1 MTSKVRAA
9 ASAAGFCAAALL
21 ATILAQGIWTALLS
35 ANLRSSPSIPWSV
48 AIIGVLLWAAWR
60 YSGGAW
66 PPVATRAARRRFRR
80 AGRPEVRVFVW
91 ATGTGLL
98 GLAALIALWIVLV
111 QLVKV
116 TGNAAADFARYPPV
130 TVISVLVM
138 ASLVGA
144 VTEEVGLR
152 GYMLTRLDQAV
163 GGRLAVVIVALA
175 ISPGHGITQGFVIP
189 TLAWY
194 FLADLMFGLL
204 SLLARSILPGIVVHF
219 TGLLTLFAV
228 VWPADRFRQP
238 VSLLHAGGAFWIE
251 AGVCAVLA
259 ALSVVAF
266 RRLAS
271 MGDRLDGSQI
281 GP

>member
-1 MTSKVRAA
+1 MTRKVRAA
-9 ASAAGFCAAALL
+9 ASAAGFCVAVLF
-21 ATILAQGIWTALLS
+21 ATLLAQGIWTVLLS

-48 AIIGVLLWAAWR
+48 AIIAVLLWAAWR

-66 PPVATRAARRRFRR
+66 PPVATRAARRRYRR
-80 AGRPEVRVFVW
+80 AEPPELPAFVW
-91 ATGTGLL
+91 ATGAGFLAL
-98 GLAALIALWIVLV
+98 GALIALWIVLV

-116 TGNAAADFARYPPV
+116 PGNPAADFARYPPV

-144 VTEEVGLR
+144 ITEEVGLR
-152 GYMLTRLDQAV
+152 GYMLTRLEQAA
-163 GGRLAVVIVALA
+163 GGRMAVLIVALA
-175 ISPGHGITQGFVIP
+175 ISPGHGITQGFVVP

-238 VSLLHAGGAFWIE
+238 VSLLHAGLPFWTE
-251 AGVCAVLA
+251 ATICVLLAV
-259 ALSVVAF
+259 LSVVAF

-271 MGDRLDGSQI
+271 MGGGLSSSRD
-281 GP
+281 